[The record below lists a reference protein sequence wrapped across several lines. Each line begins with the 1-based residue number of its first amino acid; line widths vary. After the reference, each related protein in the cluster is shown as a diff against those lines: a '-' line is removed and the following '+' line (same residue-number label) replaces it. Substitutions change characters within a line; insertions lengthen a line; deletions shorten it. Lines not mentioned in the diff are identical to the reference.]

1 MFSNKVAFKAFFLII
16 LISFTS
22 YLFISINRLD
32 KGLLTV
38 YFLDIGQGDSI
49 LIETPNGVQLLVDA
63 GLNSA
68 VVEKLSEVMPFYDKY
83 IDAILMTHPD
93 ADHVG
98 GFPEVLRSYDV
109 EFHIKGNFFSENDI
123 SQEINKN
130 INPSNIRIIKR
141 GDKIIL
147 DIKHNIFL
155 EILHPSKDFSDAES
169 NDTSIMFRLVY
180 GETEFMFTGDASK
193 SVENFLSSQYKDA
206 LSSDVLKV
214 GHHGS
219 DTSTSDVFI
228 GYVKPKYAVISAG
241 KDNSYGHPHQEVLD
255 RLKNFNVE
263 VLQTKDIGT
272 ITMESDGE
280 EVRIK

>member
-1 MFSNKVAFKAFFLII
+1 MLDRKAVFKACILGVLI
-16 LISFTS
+16 LFTS
-22 YLFISINRLD
+22 YLFINLNSRDEN
-32 KGLLTV
+32 LLSV

-49 LIETPNGVQLLVDA
+49 LIETPNDVQVLVDA
-63 GLNSA
+63 GLNSK
-68 VVEKLSEVMPFYDKY
+68 VVERLGQVMPFYDKY

-93 ADHVG
+93 ADHIG

-109 EFHIKGNFFSENDI
+109 EFLIKGNVFSENDI

-130 INPSNIRIIKR
+130 INPSNIRSIKR

-193 SVENFLSSQYKDA
+193 SVENFLSSQYKDK

-219 DTSTSDVFI
+219 DTSSSDIFI

-263 VLQTKDIGT
+263 VLQTKDMGNI
-272 ITMESDGE
+272 IIESDGV